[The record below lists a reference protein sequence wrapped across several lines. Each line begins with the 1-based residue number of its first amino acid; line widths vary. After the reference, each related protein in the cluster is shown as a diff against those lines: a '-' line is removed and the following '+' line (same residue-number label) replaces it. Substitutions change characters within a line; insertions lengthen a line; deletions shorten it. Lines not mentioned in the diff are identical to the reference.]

1 MEDSVTIHKRVSCK
15 VLQIDV
21 TTKLSVIAE
30 VSILSKNNFKY
41 LTTTFE
47 SLYKVLFYIDWST
60 HLEFSAYFFF
70 SFLKSMKNEV
80 RVGLHEKF
88 RTLLFQISRMM
99 GFTAA

>member
-1 MEDSVTIHKRVSCK
+1 MEDPVTIHSCK
-15 VLQIDV
+15 VLQIDM
-21 TTKLSVIAE
+21 TSKLSAIAE
-30 VSILSKNNFKY
+30 VSILSKNNNFKY

-60 HLEFSAYFFF
+60 HSSAVRIF
-70 SFLKSMKNEV
+70 FLKSMKNEV